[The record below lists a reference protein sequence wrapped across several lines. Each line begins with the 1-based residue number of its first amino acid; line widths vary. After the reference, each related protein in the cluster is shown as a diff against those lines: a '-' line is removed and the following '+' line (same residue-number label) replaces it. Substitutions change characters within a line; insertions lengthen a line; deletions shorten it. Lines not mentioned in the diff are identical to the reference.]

1 MLTDLSQLTKAIL
14 KEPPPPRPVA
24 KSAPER
30 PQSREDEDA
39 AEVLAYFSRTPQ
51 NAPQNIRQPKAAPK
65 GALRAVPHVAPCT
78 APDKNRVAELK
89 AALAA
94 KDAALDALVEK
105 TAEADAR
112 IAELE
117 SRLAAE
123 CEAHV
128 AAVRERDRLQGEC
141 GRLQGELRRNAEKA
155 PVAAPAQA
163 VSVAPPVSPGS
174 VRGILAAPGAVAEV
188 FPGEVREHVVAT
200 LFDGLGTAERSGRDR
215 RAEILRCV
223 LAANESAG
231 ELERRRVEL
240 RQILK
245 DAGYVNDPKPLERL
259 GLRLISG
266 RTHWK
271 LQYANV
277 RVTMSKTPSDYR
289 ANLNNGN
296 EIANKCF

>member
-14 KEPPPPRPVA
+14 KEPPPPCPVA

-94 KDAALDALVEK
+94 KDAALGALVE
-105 TAEADAR
+105 
-112 IAELE
+112 
-117 SRLAAE
+117 
-123 CEAHV
+123 
-128 AAVRERDRLQGEC
+128 
-141 GRLQGELRRNAEKA
+141 
-155 PVAAPAQA
+155 
-163 VSVAPPVSPGS
+163 
-174 VRGILAAPGAVAEV
+174 
-188 FPGEVREHVVAT
+188 
-200 LFDGLGTAERSGRDR
+200 
-215 RAEILRCV
+215 
-223 LAANESAG
+223 
-231 ELERRRVEL
+231 
-240 RQILK
+240 
-245 DAGYVNDPKPLERL
+245 
-259 GLRLISG
+259 
-266 RTHWK
+266 
-271 LQYANV
+271 
-277 RVTMSKTPSDYR
+277 KTPSDYR